1 MPKITRAG
9 RELWIKFFMARVY
22 RYGHLFVHGGG
33 NNGLEIVS
41 LKGVIN
47 LLKLYRQVME
57 YKVYELSIAIRKN
70 YMNKGRP
77 TLSQRAPFLG
87 LLPMSEFGRILVF

>member
-1 MPKITRAG
+1 MGISLSTAVATMVWRWQG
-9 RELWIKFFMARVY
+9 Y
-22 RYGHLFVHGGG
+22 
-33 NNGLEIVS
+33 IVS

-47 LLKLYRQVME
+47 LLKLYRQVIE
-57 YKVYELSIAIRKN
+57 YKVYELGVTIKKN
-70 YMNKGRP
+70 YINKGRP